1 MLEGKEKKRK
11 SQKEHKTRALVCDT
25 PVKKR
30 PIPHR
35 GKKKPKQKHHTMQVI
50 IATVKEPPTASFAG
64 KKKRK

>member
-1 MLEGKEKKRK
+1 MVKQIKKYKGVGGKRKKNMLEGKGKKRK

-35 GKKKPKQKHHTMQVI
+35 GKKSPNKNTTRCKL
-50 IATVKEPPTASFAG
+50 
-64 KKKRK
+64 